1 MNQLN
6 GKASMDKTQK
16 TQKIEQYTTV
26 YHVELGKGQ
35 VVSVTYRRNNNLV
48 MCYFP
53 NGKCHEWITE
63 NELRGGVG
71 DIALTLQTPQA
82 SNADVPD
89 SLQSALESLFSPTK

>member
-6 GKASMDKTQK
+6 DN
-16 TQKIEQYTTV
+16 TQKIQQYTTV

-53 NGKCHEWITE
+53 VGKCHEWITE

-71 DIALTLQTPQA
+71 DITLTKSAPQA
-82 SNADVPD
+82 SNENIPD